1 MHVAKLRGSVMDVRD
16 QAKAKRELAARAR
29 SWAKSLSLKAD
40 RNRLERHA
48 EELEREAAELERQ
61 AATAIPVTPSRTV
74 MTQQQQQQQETDPK
88 PTDSKDENHK
98 PQRRE

>member
-1 MHVAKLRGSVMDVRD
+1 MYVAKHRGSIMDIRE

-29 SWAKSLSLKAD
+29 SWAKGLSLKAD

-61 AATAIPVTPSRTV
+61 TVTVTPSRTV
-74 MTQQQQQQQETDPK
+74 MTQQQPQQQQEANPK
-88 PTDSKDENHK
+88 PTDSKDENRK
-98 PQRRE
+98 S